1 MLSMSEEKRP
11 SARTLLTNQKHVEMA
26 ERLTPTP

>member
-1 MLSMSEEKRP
+1 MSEEKRP
-11 SARTLLTNQKHVEMA
+11 SAKVLLTNPKLVEMA